1 MVKQSQQRI
10 LVISHDKIGS
20 SMAGPGIRY
29 HYMAEVLSEQFDVTV
44 GFFDPTYLPD
54 EEFERS
60 YAVCSID
67 SNAFENDFNDFDTII
82 SMYLTLPMLEFCR
95 KHDIFMAFDIYAPVP
110 VENLALK
117 FYSGE
122 PVKPEESYAYNQ
134 SNAMYAKFF
143 AYGDL
148 FLVSNQRQ
156 KDFWIGNI
164 FGSGQIHLATY
175 EKRQVLDRF
184 IYAPMGVDTSI
195 RLSHTKNVM
204 RGIMPGIT
212 DKTKILL
219 WTGGIWNWFDAQ
231 VLIKAMKQLEKSR
244 PDIVLVFFGS
254 KHPNPSIPAMRE
266 STEAHQLAA
275 ELGLL
280 GKTVFMNEGWVP
292 YEQRINY
299 LLEADVA
306 VNTTLD
312 TFENEFSHRTRV
324 VDHILAGLPT
334 IATKGDYLSDTAIEL
349 KRLGVT
355 VPAGNVDAVVEAI
368 EAVLKPENYA
378 VYKKNLS
385 AVRSEYDWHATLAPL
400 LNVLSQNPGKLPY
413 LITKKVKSGSVKN
426 SLIRRAARR
435 FVPAKIKQMIIRA
448 LRYGD

>member
-1 MVKQSQQRI
+1 MPKQSKKRI
-10 LVISHDKIGS
+10 LIISHDKIGS

-29 HYMAEVLSEQFDVTV
+29 HYMAEVLSESFDITV

-54 EEFERS
+54 DEFKKKYKVRS
-60 YAVCSID
+60 VD
-67 SNAFENDFNDFDTII
+67 SNNFQDDFKDFDTII
-82 SMYLTLPMLEFCR
+82 AMYLTLPMLEFCR
-95 KHDIFMAFDIYAPVP
+95 INNIFMAFDIYAPVP

-134 SNAMYAKFF
+134 SNAMYTKFF
-143 AYGDL
+143 EYGDL

-164 FGSGQIHLATY
+164 FGAGQIHLSTY
-175 EKRQVLDRF
+175 NERQVLDRF
-184 IYAPMGVDTSI
+184 IYAPMGVDTKEK
-195 RLSHTKNVM
+195 LVHTENVM
-204 RGIMPGIT
+204 RGVLKGIDDT
-212 DKTKILL
+212 TKILL

-231 VLIKAMKQLEKSR
+231 VLVRAMKKLEKER
-244 PDIVLVFFGS
+244 PDIALVFFGS
-254 KHPNPSIPAMRE
+254 KHPNPNIPAMRE
-266 STEAHQLAA
+266 STETHQLAK

-334 IATKGDYLSDTAIEL
+334 VATKGDYLSDTAIEL
-349 KRLGVT
+349 KQLGIT
-355 VPAGNVDAVVEAI
+355 VPAGDADAVAQAI
-368 EAVLKPENYA
+368 KDILEKENYELF
-378 VYKKNLS
+378 KKNIVE
-385 AVRSEYDWHATLAPL
+385 VRPDYDWHSTLKPL
-400 LNVLSQNPGKLPY
+400 VDYLAKDTQKLAY
-413 LITKKVKSGSVKN
+413 LPPKKIRSSSVKN
-426 SLIRRAARR
+426 SLVRRAARR
-435 FVPAKIKQMIIRA
+435 FVPTKLKQMIIRT